1 MRKVMIIFIMSLFV
15 AMPAHALK
23 LIVNDS
29 ADRTVPSRSST
40 QTYEYVDESLDYN
53 SVGTKNIADLKYLS
67 DNIRGELVGTTW
79 FYPEFAQSA
88 SGGEQTVQYIENSK
102 NYTREAADYYEADTL
117 NHPNKLVPV
126 GYSQ

>member
-1 MRKVMIIFIMSLFV
+1 MRKVMIVFIMCVFAS
-15 AMPAHALK
+15 MPAHALK

-40 QTYEYVDESLDYN
+40 QTYEYVDETLEYSGL
-53 SVGTKNIADLKYLS
+53 STKNIADLKYLS

-79 FYPEFAQSA
+79 FYPEFAKSV
-88 SGGEQTVQYIENSK
+88 GGVEKSVQYVEGSK

>member
-1 MRKVMIIFIMSLFV
+1 MRKVMIVFIMCIFAS
-15 AMPAHALK
+15 MPAHALK

-40 QTYEYVDESLDYN
+40 QTYEYVDETLDY
-53 SVGTKNIADLKYLS
+53 SGSSTKNFADLKYLS

-79 FYPEFAQSA
+79 FYPEFAKSANTVEQS
-88 SGGEQTVQYIENSK
+88 VQYVESSK

>member
-1 MRKVMIIFIMSLFV
+1 MRKVMIVFIMALFV
-15 AMPAHALK
+15 AMPARALK

-53 SVGTKNIADLKYLS
+53 SAGTKNIADLKYLS